1 MKRSYR
7 YIISALI
14 IFGSITLHLSA
25 QEEVD
30 RIWQQVDSINRY
42 AGTAETSEG
51 IKPWSFNTTIGTSFG
66 YSPLFGSA
74 MNLYAAPYA
83 RYQANS
89 RLSFRGGLLV
99 THTFPGWTDP
109 SGEMPGMRNIS
120 NLSGF
125 VSASYYLT
133 ENLVLHG
140 TGVRSIA
147 HYPTDLNRPTPNYQD
162 LSVGATYHFGNFS
175 IGASF
180 HRSDNSFY
188 RSPFNFGNT
197 LYGSPFGRGSGIYNS
212 PFYW

>member
-7 YIISALI
+7 HIISTLI
-14 IFGSITLHLSA
+14 IFGSITIQLPA

-30 RIWQQVDSINRY
+30 RIWQQVDSISRY
-42 AGTAETSEG
+42 AGTVETSEG

-74 MNLYAAPYA
+74 MNVFAAPHT

-89 RLSFRGGLLV
+89 RLSFSGGLLV

-109 SGEMPGMRNIS
+109 SGEIPGIRNIS
-120 NLSGF
+120 NLSTF
-125 VSASYYLT
+125 ISASYYLT

-147 HYPTDLNRPTPNYQD
+147 HYPTDLNRHTPNYQD

-180 HRSDNSFY
+180 HRSNNSFY
-188 RSPFNFGNT
+188 SSPFNFGNT
-197 LYGSPFGRGSGIYNS
+197 FYHSPFDPGPGIYGSPF
-212 PFYW
+212 FW